1 MYFELIM
8 LQQKIDHINSV
19 IYELEELKSKEKINW
34 KTKIYG
40 QWISI
45 SLTSDL
51 SEAISNYYAKNEGKT
66 FKETTVDELIGIL
79 NLDIEE
85 KKELL
90 KKEKEW
96 VI

>member
-1 MYFELIM
+1 M
-8 LQQKIDHINSV
+8 LQQKIDHINGV
-19 IYELEELKSKEKINW
+19 IYELEELKSNKKINW

-66 FKETTVDELIGIL
+66 FKETTVDELIDIL
-79 NLDIEE
+79 NLDIEG

-96 VI
+96 II

>member
-1 MYFELIM
+1 M
-8 LQQKIDHINSV
+8 LQQKIDHISIV
-19 IYELEELKSKEKINW
+19 VDELKQIKSEKNISW

-40 QWISI
+40 QWIFI

-51 SEAISNYYAKNEGKT
+51 SEAISNYYAKNQSKT
-66 FKETTVDELIGIL
+66 FRETTLDELIDIL
-79 NLDIEE
+79 NLDIEG

>member
-1 MYFELIM
+1 M

-19 IYELEELKSKEKINW
+19 IYELEELKSKEKING

-40 QWISI
+40 QGISI

-90 KKEKEW
+90 KKEKEG